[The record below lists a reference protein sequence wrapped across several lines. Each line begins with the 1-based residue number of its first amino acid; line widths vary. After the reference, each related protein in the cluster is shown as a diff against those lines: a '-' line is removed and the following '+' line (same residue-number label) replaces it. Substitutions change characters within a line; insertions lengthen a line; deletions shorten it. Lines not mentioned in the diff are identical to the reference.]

1 MFDLTGKVVI
11 VTGAGRGIGKGI
23 AEVLSSMGAFI
34 VVNDINGDTARQ
46 VSSDIVAKGGKA
58 LAVPGD
64 VTVLSDVLKV
74 VQETVDIFGKI
85 DVLINN
91 AGIIGLRAFEEISLA
106 EWMQMFNVHLTGSF
120 LFAQAVIPHMKKCG
134 SGAIINISS
143 NWGQRGAANAVHY
156 STVKAGLI
164 GFTKALARELAPFN
178 INVNAVAPGP
188 IETEMIE
195 EEARQLNST
204 VDEVRENLYQTI
216 PLKRLGT
223 IRDVALSVAF
233 LASQAGDFYCGQVIA
248 PNGGEVI

>member
-23 AEVLSSMGAFI
+23 AEDLSSMGAI
-34 VVNDINGDTARQ
+34 IAVNDINGDTARQ
-46 VSSDIVAKGGKA
+46 VTSDIVAKGGKA
-58 LAVPGD
+58 LALPGD
-64 VTVLSDVLKV
+64 VTVLADVSKV
-74 VQETVDIFGKI
+74 VQETVENFGKI

-91 AGIIGLRAFEEISLA
+91 AGIIGLRVFEEISLA

-134 SGAIINISS
+134 CGSIINISS

-204 VDEVRENLYQTI
+204 VDEVRENLCQTI
-216 PLKRLGT
+216 PLNRLGT